1 MKYAIGVNIC
11 PTKTSG
17 LCNQLYRILAA
28 IQFASN
34 NNIPIVCIDKFY
46 KQINSDVLNA
56 YCNISEVINMEKF
69 IDGIHVSEI
78 SNDNLN
84 EKNML
89 SNFFHTQHLTITPL
103 VLNGTVLGAVYISEN
118 YKKQLVVEIIKIF
131 AIIKNNKVAYM
142 AKYRVIN

>member
-46 KQINSDVLNA
+46 KQINSDV
-56 YCNISEVINMEKF
+56 F
-69 IDGIHVSEI
+69 
-78 SNDNLN
+78 SN
-84 EKNML
+84 ERML
-89 SNFFHTQHLTITPL
+89 RSFFEMT
-103 VLNGTVLGAVYISEN
+103 G
-118 YKKQLVVEIIKIF
+118 KK
-131 AIIKNNKVAYM
+131 
-142 AKYRVIN
+142 